1 VRVVFLTPDL
11 PRWSAD
17 PSGASLVLL
26 ARALVR
32 RRIEVRIIAA
42 RGEKSGTTELDGVPV
57 QVVRASSQGSLAWGP
72 LLRSWRSL
80 ASALRADPRPGKTVV
95 HAFGWAPAGLAL
107 GSGLPAVITVQSAD
121 AALLRHSRVA
131 RMLARRLF
139 RRKALITAVSR
150 EVGSWVESG
159 VGLNIDATHI
169 QPLPIDT
176 RGYPWT
182 RGGGG
187 AVLIAPLLPSA
198 RVDLAIQ
205 TVAVL
210 ASCGHDLSLTVVGEG
225 PERRSLEQRAAS
237 LGVAALVRF
246 QGDRPL
252 EEVRR
257 YLERSDLM
265 LFTPKADPTALA
277 AVEGVLSG
285 IPVVACW
292 DGGAAVDVVP
302 ESGAGRLSLPAAES
316 LADAILSLQA
326 DPDRLAMARLVG
338 ESWRARLAPDHV
350 ADVCAGWYRDA
361 LSR

>member
-1 VRVVFLTPDL
+1 
-11 PRWSAD
+11 
-17 PSGASLVLL
+17 
-26 ARALVR
+26 
-32 RRIEVRIIAA
+32 
-42 RGEKSGTTELDGVPV
+42 
-57 QVVRASSQGSLAWGP
+57 
-72 LLRSWRSL
+72 
-80 ASALRADPRPGKTVV
+80 
-95 HAFGWAPAGLAL
+95 
-107 GSGLPAVITVQSAD
+107 VITVQSAD
-121 AALLRHSRVA
+121 AALLRRSRVA

-159 VGLNIDATHI
+159 IGLNIDTKHV
-169 QPLPIDT
+169 QPLPIDS
-176 RGYPWT
+176 RGHPWT

-187 AVLIAPLLPSA
+187 AVVMAPLLPSA

-210 ASCGHDLSLTVVGEG
+210 ASCGHDLSLTVIGEG
-225 PERRSLEQRAAS
+225 PERRSLEQRAAG

-246 QGDRPL
+246 KGDLPH

-257 YLERSDLM
+257 CLERSDLM
-265 LFTPKADPTALA
+265 LFTPKGDATALA
-277 AVEGVLSG
+277 AVEGVISG

-302 ESGAGRLSLPAAES
+302 ESGAGRLSLPVAES

-350 ADVCAGWYRDA
+350 AEVCEGWYRDA